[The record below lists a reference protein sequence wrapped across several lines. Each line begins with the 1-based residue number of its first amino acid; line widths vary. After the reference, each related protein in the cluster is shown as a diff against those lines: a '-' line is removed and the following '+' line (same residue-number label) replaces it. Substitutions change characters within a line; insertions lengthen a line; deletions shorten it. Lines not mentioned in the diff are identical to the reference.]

1 MKHPKLKK
9 KKDRSRAPFCAQ
21 RKAAESPRWS
31 STRDIRQSAAA
42 RGWVPCRLLPPS
54 PFPLPGSRH
63 QTCVEASAW
72 NRINTDSSLTPD
84 PVFGCTRTVAP
95 PSGTARRE
103 IELPGL
109 EACLLRVGH
118 RHTASNTL
126 HQLVVQVVQRNLCSM
141 CGCVLRIPI
150 VFALDKVH
158 GFQQA
163 IPHEDCVQQLSWQGL
178 RKRDE
183 QPGPWGVVVVM
194 TSALRSGLPG
204 SCGP

>member
-126 HQLVVQVVQRNLCSM
+126 HQLVVQVVQRNLK
-141 CGCVLRIPI
+141 CGIAGLETVAH
-150 VFALDKVH
+150 ALKGCRGGPGEGWMGMEV
-158 GFQQA
+158 GEE
-163 IPHEDCVQQLSWQGL
+163 EDSSADSNHAP
-178 RKRDE
+178 KRRTPRGRGKLL
-183 QPGPWGVVVVM
+183 Q
-194 TSALRSGLPG
+194 
-204 SCGP
+204 